1 MAMLTTLREDIERF
15 HIETG
20 QKPSEWFM
28 DVEGL
33 PELLGELRERFHVP
47 CDDPGFP
54 KGAVA
59 ILDGVTVWAVRTGT
73 PNRRVEVP
81 PGLDAATARIWL
93 RCEAEAAELRAT
105 IARMGATIR
114 YLRDQYRTAVGL
126 PTVPPEGTCPTCGSK
141 KP

>member
-15 HIETG
+15 HVETG

-81 PGLDAATARIWL
+81 PGLDTATARIWL
-93 RCEAEAAELRAT
+93 RCEAEAAELRGTSAAWR
-105 IARMGATIR
+105 ARDE
-114 YLRDQYRTAVGL
+114 LRKLEAEADAPRPKA
-126 PTVPPEGTCPTCGSK
+126 SR
-141 KP
+141 